1 MYTRP
6 TIRQFAEQYPEFTYS
21 ALRQRAKRRRLT
33 ASPLRIHQRR
43 AHSCRIKPENF
54 FQILDSQGADQ

>member
-21 ALRQRAKRRRLT
+21 ALRQRAKRRRLNGF
-33 ASPLRIHQRR
+33 APAFIKDGRILRV
-43 AHSCRIKPENF
+43 KPEIF
-54 FQILDSQGADQ
+54 FQILDSQGADR